1 MDSTQV
7 YDTYEKLTG
16 VFSANN
22 GGTPATAA
30 TTDITIANDAIV
42 DGNSIT
48 IGDKTYSFVSDASK
62 ALDGATAVVLA
73 DLADGG
79 KVSGED
85 AAAALAAAIG
95 SGAVAEG
102 NVVKVTDGTKVIGGG
117 LTLQV
122 GDTNDNFNKV
132 TVAVDDLSA
141 DGLGLLNEEGRL
153 DVSSQDAAG
162 NAIKTIKD
170 AITRY
175 PRTVPTWVRCRTGW
189 SIPSTTWIPQR
200 RI

>member
-1 MDSTQV
+1 MT
-7 YDTYEKLTG
+7 
-16 VFSANN
+16 A
-22 GGTPATAA
+22 ATAA
-30 TTDITIANDAIV
+30 TTDITIADDAIV

-62 ALDGATAVVLA
+62 ALDGATAVVLT

-170 AITRY
+170 AINQVSTNRANM
-175 PRTVPTWVRCRTGW
+175 VRCRTGW